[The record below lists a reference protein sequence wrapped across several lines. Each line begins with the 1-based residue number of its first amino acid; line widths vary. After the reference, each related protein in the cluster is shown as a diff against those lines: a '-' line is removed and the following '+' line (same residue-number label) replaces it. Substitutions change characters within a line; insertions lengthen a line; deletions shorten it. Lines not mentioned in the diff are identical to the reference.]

1 VADGDLS
8 LFQRMILRKET
19 MAFIKAHWPAIL
31 AILTPTIGFL
41 TPSLR
46 AAATSNPHGALG
58 VVSACIL
65 TAWANRSL
73 FDPSK

>member
-1 VADGDLS
+1 
-8 LFQRMILRKET
+8 

-41 TPSLR
+41 TPSLK
-46 AAATSNPHGALG
+46 AAATANPHTALG
-58 VVSACIL
+58 VLSACIL

-73 FDPSK
+73 LSNIK